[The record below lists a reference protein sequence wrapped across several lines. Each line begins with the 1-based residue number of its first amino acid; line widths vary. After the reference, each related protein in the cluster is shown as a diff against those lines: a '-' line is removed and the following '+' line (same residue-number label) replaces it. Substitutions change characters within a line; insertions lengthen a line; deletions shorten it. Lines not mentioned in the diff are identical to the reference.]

1 MRESILQ
8 FINKELLSGRAD
20 VEVSEEDDLLGSG
33 LVYSMGVMRLVA
45 FLESAHQIKIPFE
58 DLVIENF
65 ISVNA
70 ISNYVKGRISG
81 G

>member
-1 MRESILQ
+1 
-8 FINKELLSGRAD
+8 
-20 VEVSEEDDLLGSG
+20 
-33 LVYSMGVMRLVA
+33 MGVMRLVA